1 VTARHVDA
9 DVRTLKLDRRGAR
22 ENVPWI
28 YDLVGIG
35 FGPSNIALAIAL
47 EETGQYPNH
56 LFLEQA
62 ETPLW
67 QSEMLFD
74 ISLDTFSNIQ
84 NIPYRDLVTP
94 RNPRSRYTFLNYLFE
109 SDLLFDHLNMDM
121 LLPLRPDYARY
132 ISWVAEQF
140 TNVLRTGQSVDSITY
155 ERAAGDRGAYRIT
168 TRAGDVFLTRHVVVG
183 TGRIP
188 YIPPVFAEH
197 SSPRIFHQTRYKT
210 ASDVLSTERADK
222 VAVVGSSQS
231 AAEIILHLSKTLPNT
246 EIHSVMRRFA
256 FPLRDTSPFM
266 NEIFFPRFTDLYYD
280 ATTTLRRRIDRDV
293 IRTNYGACDM
303 DILEELY
310 RQIYYDRLHGR
321 EQIRLHRLTDIVAV
335 GCGDDQVTLT
345 LADNV
350 EGRTVVESFDAVIL
364 ATGFANIGSEE
375 REVKTIGLLDGLA
388 PVLEVAE
395 DGCIQVDRGY
405 AVRLRA
411 DVADGAGAVI
421 MNGLCET
428 THGMGDGGSLSLVS
442 IRAADIL
449 RRLYEW
455 DESAPGYPS
464 ATSSM
469 RQVVETRR

>member
-1 VTARHVDA
+1 VT
-9 DVRTLKLDRRGAR
+9 
-22 ENVPWI
+22 ENAQI
-28 YDLVGIG
+28 HDLVGIG

-47 EETGQYPNH
+47 EETGQYPDH
-56 LFLEQA
+56 LFLERA
-62 ETPLW
+62 ETPVW

-140 TNVLRTGQSVDSITY
+140 THVLRTGLSVDSITY
-155 ERAAGDRGAYRIT
+155 EPTAGDHGAYRIT
-168 TRAGDVFLTRHVVVG
+168 TGGGGVLLARHVVVA

-188 YIPPVFAEH
+188 YIPPAFAEH
-197 SSPRIFHQTRYKT
+197 SSSRIFHQTRYKT
-210 ASDVLSTERADK
+210 ASDVLRAERVEK

-231 AAEIILHLSKTLPNT
+231 AAEIILHLSKTYPNT

-293 IRTNYGACDM
+293 TRTNYGACDM

-335 GCGDDQVTLT
+335 ESDDAEVTLT
-345 LADNV
+345 LANHV
-350 EGRTVVESFDAVIL
+350 EGRTAVESFDAVIL

-375 REVKTIGLLDGLA
+375 RGVKTIGLLDGLT

-405 AVRLRA
+405 AVRLRS
-411 DVADGAGAVI
+411 DVANGAGAVI

-449 RRLYEW
+449 NRLHEW
-455 DESAPGYPS
+455 DESM
-464 ATSSM
+464 TSYSPL